1 MAANDMRPAPLP
13 EPTLDHLL
21 NDPTIRL
28 LMDPTIRLLMD
39 RDGVRVD
46 DLTDFLALVR
56 KRLLAER
63 WRHVE

>member
-1 MAANDMRPAPLP
+1 MAANDMRRAPFT

-21 NDPTIRL
+21 N
-28 LMDPTIRLLMD
+28 DPTIRLLMD

-46 DLTDFLALVR
+46 DLTDLLALVR

-63 WRHVE
+63 WRHGV